1 MSEQPRRR
9 RRRQDAIVGFND
21 EVHGEMSTA
30 NITFTS
36 ESIQSE
42 ESIPPKEVL
51 SAKRS
56 IVETTVKNV
65 DFTERINAKQA
76 YISVFGLDCSN
87 IEKYKK
93 KYMSN

>member
-9 RRRQDAIVGFND
+9 RRQQDAVVGFND
-21 EVHGEMSTA
+21 EVRGEMSTA
-30 NITFTS
+30 NILFTS

-42 ESIPPKEVL
+42 ERIPSKEVL

-56 IVETTVKNV
+56 TVETTERNV
-65 DFTERINAKQA
+65 DFTERVNAKQA

>member
-9 RRRQDAIVGFND
+9 RRQQDAIVDIND
-21 EVHGEMSTA
+21 EVHGEMGTA
-30 NITFTS
+30 NVLFTS
-36 ESIQSE
+36 GATQSE

-56 IVETTVKNV
+56 IVETTVRNV
-65 DFTERINAKQA
+65 GFTERVNAKQA